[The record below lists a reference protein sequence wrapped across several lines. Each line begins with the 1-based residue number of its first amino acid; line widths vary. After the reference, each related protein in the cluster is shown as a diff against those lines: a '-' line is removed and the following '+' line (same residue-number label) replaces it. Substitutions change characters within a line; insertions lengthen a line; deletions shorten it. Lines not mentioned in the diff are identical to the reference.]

1 MIHAVKRDEL
11 GGGEARPLGQC
22 RSPEDRLKRRIERMA
37 VLHVELSI
45 RLFSIICI
53 CSISHCSFH
62 YHMSQCSCFTLS
74 SLLTQFSARQSERI
88 YNQLIRGLGHT
99 EV

>member
-11 GGGEARPLGQC
+11 GGGNARSLGQC

-53 CSISHCSFH
+53 CSISHCRFH
-62 YHMSQCSCFTLS
+62 YHISQCSCF
-74 SLLTQFSARQSERI
+74 SLLTQFSARQSARMS
-88 YNQLIRGLGHT
+88 NQLIRGLDHT